1 MFEPFVAFKYLLPR
15 KRSLSAALISLIS
28 ILVISLVVWL
38 VLVFLSV
45 TTGIEKKWLKGL
57 TSLNAPVRIAPTK
70 AYYSSYYYQIDNLS
84 SSSGYSFKTIGEKAE
99 SDCLDPYKNDM
110 DIELPYHMPKNANID
125 LVKKAYSVLD
135 TFPKINY
142 QDYEMSGALLKLTLL
157 RDDRSQFS
165 FSREKKT
172 SYLSQMS
179 YLLSLMDKSPNLY
192 SLFLEPKAK
201 DINHV
206 LETQVFSQDEVKSF
220 FSQIEVKTVE
230 TTKDWQM
237 PLNLLEDNTSYQG
250 FAAVKN
256 GKVFKIFLLK
266 DSSADRKYV
275 QFLEGSLV
283 KKDGGYA
290 FISKEKQYLLEDM
303 TSISLDAPITF
314 KTKLI
319 NNSIDAAKRISHV
332 QFNVEGIIQGKK
344 IKGIL
349 PFADMDIELFEL
361 VKNSSPLFWA
371 TQNDG
376 KIQLPVRDGK
386 QGVIL
391 PKALRKSGALIG
403 DEGHLIYTIQTATSM
418 TEQRL
423 PVFVAGFYDP
433 GLFPVGSRFIIVPND
448 ITRIINSSVATFS
461 PDATPTNGIYLWTND
476 LSQVDNLKQMLEKKL
491 QDAKISPYWQ
501 VETYKDYEFS
511 KDMMQQFQS
520 DRLLFTLVA
529 IIVLIVAC
537 SNIISLLILLVH
549 DKKREIAVMQALGAT
564 KKSIAYIFGLC
575 GVIMGAISSVI
586 GTVAA
591 YFTLKH
597 IDIVA
602 RLLSAVQGHS
612 AFNAVFFGESL
623 PSQMSFDALLLVLIA
638 TPIISF
644 VAGLIP
650 AIKATKLSPSST
662 LRSQ

>member
-28 ILVISLVVWL
+28 IFVISLVVWL

-45 TTGIEKKWLKGL
+45 TTGIEKKWLQGL

-70 AYYSSYYYQIDNLS
+70 AYYSSYYYQIDSLAS
-84 SSSGYSFKTIGEKAE
+84 ASGYSFKTIGEKAE
-99 SDCLDPYKNDM
+99 TSSLDPYRMEMDM
-110 DIELPYHMPKNANID
+110 ELPTNMPKNIDVD
-125 LVKKAYSVLD
+125 LVKKTYSVLD
-135 TFPKINY
+135 SVPKIAY

-157 RDDRSQFS
+157 RDDRALFS
-165 FSREKKT
+165 SSHEKKT

-192 SLFLEPKAK
+192 SLFLKPSSK
-201 DINHV
+201 DINHI
-206 LETQVFSQDEVKSF
+206 LETTPLSKDEIRPF
-220 FSQIEVKTVE
+220 FSQLDITKMKAADDWKMPSSLLQKDVKYE
-230 TTKDWQM
+230 G
-237 PLNLLEDNTSYQG
+237 Y
-250 FAAVKN
+250 AAIQN
-256 GKVFKIFLLK
+256 GKVFKIYLLK
-266 DSSADRKYV
+266 TPSSQRKYV
-275 QFLEGSLV
+275 QFKKGYLVRKEGSLIFASQDQQYFV
-283 KKDGGYA
+283 DGNT
-290 FISKEKQYLLEDM
+290 I
-303 TSISLDAPITF
+303 ISLDAPISF
-314 KTKLI
+314 KTKLVKDSLQGANKLDDI
-319 NNSIDAAKRISHV
+319 
-332 QFNVEGIIQGKK
+332 QFAIEGMIQNKK
-344 IKGIL
+344 ISGNL
-349 PFADMDIELFEL
+349 AFVDLEVEDFDLL
-361 VKNSSPLFWA
+361 KNSSPLFWA
-371 TQNDG
+371 TQNEG
-376 KIQLPVRDGK
+376 KIHLPEREGM
-386 QGVIL
+386 QGIIL
-391 PKALRKSGALIG
+391 PKTLRKSGALIG

-423 PVFVAGFYDP
+423 PVYVAGFYDP

-448 ITRIINSSVATFS
+448 ITRTINSSVATFS

-476 LSQVDNLKQMLEKKL
+476 LSQVDGLKQALEKKL
-491 QDAKISPYWQ
+491 QEAHIAPYWK

-520 DRLLFTLVA
+520 DKLLFTLIA

-575 GVIMGAISSVI
+575 GVIMGAISSII

-591 YFTLKH
+591 YFTLRH

-612 AFNAVFFGESL
+612 AFNAIFFGESL
-623 PSQMSFDALLLVLIA
+623 PSQMSLDALLLVLIA
-638 TPIISF
+638 TPIISL

-650 AIKATKLSPSST
+650 AIKATKLSPSSI